1 MQNIRRRLGARI
13 RELRQKRDWSQEEL
27 ADRANLHR
35 NFIGAAERG
44 EQNLTLASLIKLSR
58 TLGVKL
64 VDLVRGIDE

>member
-13 RELRQKRDWSQEEL
+13 RELRLKREWSQEEL

-44 EQNLTLASLIKLSR
+44 EQNLTLASLIKLSK
-58 TLGVKL
+58 TLGVKV